1 VFNAAGGDV
10 YTPYRGSC
18 DVDVAL
24 QDLLVHALDF
34 GRRQSRNVE
43 SLQRLQCEVG
53 DRLKVA
59 VAENDLI
66 YHDTVVPQTSLAPL
80 PQHAIARVRRIALGV
95 PCR

>member
-1 VFNAAGGDV
+1 VFIAVGGEV
-10 YTPYRGSC
+10 HTPYRRSC
-18 DVDVAL
+18 GVDVAL
-24 QDLLVHALDF
+24 QDLLVQALDF

-43 SLQRLQCEVG
+43 SLQRLQREVE

-66 YHDTVVPQTSLAPL
+66 YHDTVVPQASLAPL